1 MNRRSFLKRFA
12 AVAAGAVAVPTVAKK
27 FKPNSAQR
35 VILHGTH
42 TPRYR
47 WIFGHLSNPYNF
59 DPPSKPSKYPEY
71 EIGTRYCA
79 PGGQIYRYVKMCKN
93 EETQVC

>member
-12 AVAAGAVAVPTVAKK
+12 AVAVGAVAIPAAIK
-27 FKPNSAQR
+27 FKPNPVQR
-35 VILHGTH
+35 VILRGTY

-47 WIFGHLSNPYNF
+47 WVFGCLSNPYNF
-59 DPPSKPSKYPEY
+59 DPPSKPSRYPEY

-93 EETQVC
+93 GEVEVC